1 MLWGRVSKLSRTA
14 PRLFVIVGLVMFL
27 LGLVGAG
34 YGAKQALTRPRPWS
48 YVGMLVAP
56 AGALLALAGLGRLLN
71 PNFFGS

>member
-1 MLWGRVSKLSRTA
+1 M
-14 PRLFVIVGLVMFL
+14 FV
-27 LGLVGAG
+27 LGLGLAG

-71 PNFFGS
+71 PNFLGS